1 MVDKISFFNN
11 LEYGWKCFYISNCL
25 SRYKD
30 SGWVYNI
37 TIVFPLTSSFRCTID
52 SDVAPR
58 WRTFPCLQ
66 MKNISK
72 LFKSS
77 IFNLWNIKQKSSFR
91 KQNSWPDVLY
101 LMHSN
106 AKVYITIHVDINTYR
121 YVFISYYLS
130 FSPKLP
136 LVMMYNHPWI
146 HSCYTIFV
154 HVKSKKQMFAH
165 IPFMEW
171 CVYSDAI

>member
-30 SGWVYNI
+30 SGWVYTI

-77 IFNLWNIKQKSSFR
+77 IFNLSNIKQKSCVR
-91 KQNSWPDVLY
+91 KRSSWPDVLY

-106 AKVYITIHVDINTYR
+106 AK
-121 YVFISYYLS
+121 
-130 FSPKLP
+130 SPF
-136 LVMMYNHPWI
+136 VMMYNKLWI
-146 HSCYTIFV
+146 SPRHNLFF
-154 HVKSKKQMFAH
+154 HVKSASQMFAQ
-165 IPFMEW
+165 ISFREGFVFMDTW
-171 CVYSDAI
+171 VLAQNYHW